1 MKPFKHKQ
9 HSILSLAITAL
20 LTIGVVSHME
30 GSYADSRKSGENDSE
45 KNKSENSKQADS
57 DLRSKKNGEDKKITI
72 CHVPPGNPENKHTI
86 HIGYSAWPAHR
97 DNHGGD
103 YLGSCTQA
111 PVAGSTAPTADSTTP
126 ASNSTSSTVN
136 EVRVITNCTGTYRET
151 LITKVQSY
159 FEPIVVSD
167 DALTDDKD
175 SEDVVTALSQCLD
188 AGDSSDSSDSSHKG
202 RDNRG
207 NGKGSG
213 HDSVS
218 DSGKHHF
225 ISGCKSKS
233 KDSTDSSD
241 YRDKL
246 KNEDSG
252 YKKTKHKTD
261 SSLIVSDS
269 SLDDSG
275 VREKYNACVADSH
288 DASKIDSSKVKLGQ
302 GDSGHKY
309 RIVKGCGDSG
319 IKDLKEE
326 LTKHKERVEEAS
338 DTKYKDRAIVITT
351 VSMQDA
357 AIEAAR
363 EECLDP
369 AKGGGTETIL
379 TDTTSPDTTP
389 PDDTTSPGS
398 TTPDGTTSPD
408 GDNTTP
414 SADTDTTP
422 PGGTTPDGTPPDGTT
437 PGGSTTSPAD
447 TGTTPNA
454 MPNTGKSGRLNW
466 REITNPDK

>member
-1 MKPFKHKQ
+1 MKPIKHKR

-20 LTIGVVSHME
+20 LTVGVVSYVEIGYATSSNNE
-30 GSYADSRKSGENDSE
+30 GGDHNEGGDNNARGND
-45 KNKSENSKQADS
+45 N
-57 DLRSKKNGEDKKITI
+57 EDKKITI

-97 DNHGGD
+97 DNHVGD

-111 PVAGSTAPTADSTTP
+111 PASSTT
-126 ASNSTSSTVN
+126 VD
-136 EVRVITNCTGTYRET
+136 EVRVITGCTGTYRET

-167 DALTDDKD
+167 DALTDDRD

-188 AGDSSDSSDSSHKG
+188 AGDSSDSSDSSDKKK
-202 RDNRG
+202 DNRG

-225 ISGCKSKS
+225 ISGCKSKAN
-233 KDSTDSSD
+233 DSNDSNDSNA
-241 YRDKL
+241 YRNKL
-246 KNEDSG
+246 KKEDSG
-252 YKKTKHKTD
+252 YKKAKAKTD
-261 SSLIVSDS
+261 SNLIVSDS

-275 VREKYNACVADSH
+275 VREKYKACVADSD

-302 GDSGHKY
+302 GDSGHQY

-326 LTKHKERVEEAS
+326 LTKHKERVEDAN
-338 DTKYKDRAIVITT
+338 DAKYKDRPIVITT

-363 EECLDP
+363 AECLDP
-369 AKGGGTETIL
+369 AKGGGTEKIL
-379 TDTTSPDTTP
+379 
-389 PDDTTSPGS
+389 
-398 TTPDGTTSPD
+398 
-408 GDNTTP
+408 
-414 SADTDTTP
+414 TDTTP
-422 PGGTTPDGTPPDGTT
+422 PGGTTPDGTHPDDTTPGGGGDTTPPADTTPGNGGDTTPPAGTT
-437 PGGSTTSPAD
+437 PGDGGDTTPPAG
-447 TGTTPNA
+447 TGTTPNTL
-454 MPNTGKSGRLNW
+454 PNTGKSGRLNW